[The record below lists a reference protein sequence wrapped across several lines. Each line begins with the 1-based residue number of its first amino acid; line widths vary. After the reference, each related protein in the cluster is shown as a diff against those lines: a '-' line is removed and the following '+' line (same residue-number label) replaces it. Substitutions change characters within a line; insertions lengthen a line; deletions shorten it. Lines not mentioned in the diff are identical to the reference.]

1 MLFHTPWPSVPTG
14 TLATSRA
21 FLGMRGD
28 CLQDLPPLHCIC
40 SAGWVNTTTSLGH
53 KHHPV
58 SHNCRTHPNFE
69 NAQIW
74 KKKKPC
80 ILEIMKYEMHGFP
93 TDSDD
98 LFTCLFSLLNWELC
112 TMFYWWP
119 VIDHLW
125 LIPKS
130 LTHSSTCKCSN
141 IQRKAAILC
150 KTETYGFQRV
160 QDGGKGEE
168 RKEWKAKHGFFVFSG
183 PRPLHMEVTRLGVK
197 SECSC
202 QPTPQSQQL

>member
-1 MLFHTPWPSVPTG
+1 
-14 TLATSRA
+14 
-21 FLGMRGD
+21 
-28 CLQDLPPLHCIC
+28 
-40 SAGWVNTTTSLGH
+40 
-53 KHHPV
+53 
-58 SHNCRTHPNFE
+58 
-69 NAQIW
+69 
-74 KKKKPC
+74 
-80 ILEIMKYEMHGFP
+80 MKYEMHGFP

-112 TMFYWWP
+112 TMFSWWP

-197 SECSC
+197 SEYSC
-202 QPTPQSQQL
+202 QPTPQSQQLWIWATSSTYTTAHGNYGSLTYRARPGIKPASSCILVRLVFAEPQLELPQTWFIRSKIMLIFKMLSDHPS